1 MNNLVAAAA
10 AMENES
16 MRGGG
21 GTKNTKI
28 GAAAPMT
35 SSDDGAVHDASSRK
49 REASNSSSSSSKDIP
64 AAKARRLE
72 QNRRAAIES
81 RRRKKVLMEELK
93 RSVAFYTK
101 SNATIAQ
108 HNRELEHRLI
118 LAKQRLNEMGLST
131 ATAAPS
137 SAAAAAIG
145 DYETNTN
152 DPAVREES
160 KKSIQEESHVQEF
173 KVQEPVS
180 HVNIKV
186 QDDCSKQKPQEKIM
200 SYRPPMNPV
209 APEPLP
215 IANTQPIT
223 SNSTENENQSEE
235 DEYIKALKK
244 VRY

>member
-1 MNNLVAAAA
+1 
-10 AMENES
+10 
-16 MRGGG
+16 
-21 GTKNTKI
+21 
-28 GAAAPMT
+28 
-35 SSDDGAVHDASSRK
+35 
-49 REASNSSSSSSKDIP
+49 
-64 AAKARRLE
+64 
-72 QNRRAAIES
+72 
-81 RRRKKVLMEELK
+81 MEELK

-137 SAAAAAIG
+137 AAAIG

-152 DPAVREES
+152 NSAVREES
-160 KKSIQEESHVQEF
+160 KKSIQEESHVKEF

-186 QDDCSKQKPQEKIM
+186 QDDCSKEKPQEKM

-215 IANTQPIT
+215 MDTTQPIT
-223 SNSTENENQSEE
+223 SNSTENEKQTEG

-244 VRY
+244 VRS